1 MVGALE
7 ITSDVIVVI
16 TIIIIICII
25 TIITDNTLVFN
36 NVYRH
41 DVIRYM

>member
-7 ITSDVIVVI
+7 ITSDVVVV
-16 TIIIIICII
+16 IIIIIIIHII

-41 DVIRYM
+41 AIWYM